1 MQPLVSIGM
10 SVYNCEKTLDLA
22 LQSIVQQS
30 YQNWELIL
38 IDDGSTDQTLQVAQR
53 WNDQRIKLFADGKNR
68 KLPARLNEA
77 ISLSQGKYFAR
88 MDGDDISYPLRL
100 EKQVAFL
107 ESYPEVDLVG
117 SWLAT
122 FTREDFLLGKRTCP
136 ENHTKIC
143 SRLAFTSFGIGHA
156 TITGQLKWFQQHRY
170 NENFRIE
177 DQELFFRT
185 HRNSLFANI
194 PEILYAYRLDEHRN
208 LKKYLTARY
217 LLLPILVRGLFRDG
231 KPGQAA
237 LALIMQITKAMLD
250 IAFSLGTKCHLL
262 RHSDG
267 HKLSLE
273 EQNYCKNL
281 IATLQKQ
288 VATR

>member
-1 MQPLVSIGM
+1 L
-10 SVYNCEKTLDLA
+10 
-22 LQSIVQQS
+22 
-30 YQNWELIL
+30 
-38 IDDGSTDQTLQVAQR
+38 TDQTLQVAQR

-170 NENFRIE
+170 NESFRVAQ

-208 LKKYLTARY
+208 LKKTLTARY
-217 LLLPILVRGLFRDG
+217 LLLPVLVRGLFRDG